1 MLIFQ
6 RLLEATEQSHE
17 DFVLLRKAEKEIH
30 ELAVK
35 ISTIEKESNEQ
46 EVTYFLMDLIFLK
59 EDMIFSNQL

>member
-1 MLIFQ
+1 M
-6 RLLEATEQSHE
+6 EATEQTHE

-46 EVTYFLMDLIFLK
+46 EVNILVEANNLISFNI
-59 EDMIFSNQL
+59 DYIN